1 MSIQNKKSMEKV
13 CYRRKDVAKMFGL
26 SEKTVDRKI
35 RGGFIKAIKNGH
47 MVLILSDSV
56 SIENLFAPKPKFNNE
71 I

>member
-1 MSIQNKKSMEKV
+1 M
-13 CYRRKDVAKMFGL
+13 
-26 SEKTVDRKI
+26 DRKI

-56 SIENLFAPKPKFNNE
+56 TIENLFAPKPKFNNE